1 MKNIFIV
8 GVTNQIGYFLIPML
22 KDNYNIFALSRDEY
36 NDEKINWVKSDI
48 NELDERTI
56 GLFEIDV
63 LIYIGSMEYIH
74 IFLNKFRKLNRL
86 ILFSSTS
93 VITKQDSN
101 VDEERRL
108 SKILFLGEESAKQW
122 CKKNNVNITILRP
135 TLIYGINK
143 DKNITVI
150 TNFITRFNFFPIVG
164 AGKGLRMPVHA
175 HDLANV
181 VCKIIDNSKTYGK
194 TYNLTGLE
202 TLTYK
207 EMIERF
213 FLSLK
218 KKTIIISIPESLFKM
233 LLTVLKVIPK
243 YSHLSTGMADRIN
256 QNLCFDTGDAQRDF
270 DYSPMS
276 FIPNKD
282 IL

>member
-8 GVTNQIGYFLIPML
+8 GATNQIGCFLIPML
-22 KDNYNIFALSRDEY
+22 KDNYNNFALSRNEY

-56 GLFEIDV
+56 DSFEIDI

-74 IFLNKFRKLNRL
+74 NFLNKFRKLDRL
-86 ILFSSTS
+86 VLFSSTS
-93 VITKQDSN
+93 AITKQDSN

-108 SKILFLGEESAKQW
+108 SKNLFLGEENAKQW

-135 TLIYGINK
+135 TLIYGVNK
-143 DKNITVI
+143 DKNVTVI

-164 AGKGLRMPVHA
+164 VGKGLRMPVHA

-207 EMIERF
+207 EMVERI
-213 FLSLK
+213 FLSLRQ
-218 KKTIIISIPESLFKM
+218 KTIIINIPESLFKI
-233 LLTVLKVIPK
+233 LLTFLKVIPK
-243 YSHLSTGMADRIN
+243 YSYLSTGMADRIN
-256 QNLCFDTGDAQRDF
+256 QDLCFDTEDAQRDF
-270 DYSPMS
+270 DYSPMP

-282 IL
+282 IF